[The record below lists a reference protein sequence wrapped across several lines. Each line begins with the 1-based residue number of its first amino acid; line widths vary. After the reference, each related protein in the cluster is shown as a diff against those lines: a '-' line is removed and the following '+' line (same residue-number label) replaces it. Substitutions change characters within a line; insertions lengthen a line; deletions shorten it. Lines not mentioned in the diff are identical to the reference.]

1 MSHRPPPSRLS
12 ALLIGLIAIACTV
25 PAAAQSAGGEAEE
38 SSKPAPRPDLD
49 VRALLDAFDDEPSVR
64 RVQQRALDRA
74 GLDRKSVK
82 RWPGRARL
90 SNLLPEVSGELGWLD
105 QRDAE
110 LQYSEDIVTDE
121 SGEMYRDEAQN
132 DFSDD
137 KRLRRLYSVEA
148 EVDLGGLIFDR
159 DEIAAARELRR
170 RESLRQKLL
179 ARVTDLYFD
188 RRKKQ
193 ILRRA
198 TPPGNW
204 RKRLQLELEIRRMTA
219 RIDGLTGGWF
229 SRALH
234 GEAGRGGNDE

>member
-1 MSHRPPPSRLS
+1 MSHQPPRGRLS
-12 ALLIGLIAIACTV
+12 ALLVGLIAIFCTV
-25 PAAAQSAGGEAEE
+25 PATADPAGGEAEE
-38 SSKPAPRPDLD
+38 SSQPASRPNLD
-49 VRALLDAFDDEPSVR
+49 VRTLLDAFDDEPSVR

-74 GLDRKSVK
+74 GLDRKSVR
-82 RWPGRARL
+82 RWPRRARIA
-90 SNLLPEVSGELGWLD
+90 NLLPEVKGELGWLD
-105 QRDAE
+105 QRDTE
-110 LQYSEDIVTDE
+110 LQYREDIVTDE
-121 SGEMYRDEAQN
+121 SGEMYRDDARN
-132 DFSDD
+132 DFADD

-159 DEIAAARELRR
+159 DEIAAARELRH
-170 RESLRQKLL
+170 REALRQKLL

-204 RKRLQLELEIRRMTA
+204 RKRLQMELEIRRMTA

-234 GEAGRGGNDE
+234 GEAGRGGTDE